1 MSTETIPSRKTFA
14 AIFAALLVLTGTT
27 VWVAFVNLGWF
38 NPVAALTIACTK
50 ALLVVLFFM
59 ELRHSSRLTKVA
71 VGAAVFW
78 LGILLVLTL
87 SDYLTRYWPT

>member
-27 VWVAFVNLGWF
+27 VWVAFINLGWF
-38 NPVAALTIACTK
+38 NPAAALVIACTK
-50 ALLVVLFFM
+50 AVLVALFFM
-59 ELRHSSRLTKVA
+59 ELRHSSRLTKLA
-71 VGAAVFW
+71 VGAGLFW